1 VRGIPQG
8 LSEPF
13 RSEVRP
19 MHKVSDS
26 IRSTHG
32 QDGAIVLDIAQGKI
46 YRLNRV
52 GSRVLESLETG
63 TNETDIADRISR
75 EFGVSYEVAESD
87 TREFIQQLQ
96 RMGLLA

>member
-1 VRGIPQG
+1 
-8 LSEPF
+8 
-13 RSEVRP
+13 

-26 IRSTHG
+26 IRSTHS

-63 TNETDIADRISR
+63 TSETDIADRISR
-75 EFGVSYEVAESD
+75 EFGVSYEVAEND

-96 RMGLLA
+96 RIGLLA